1 MHTRPTVPAV
11 LRRPVRVL
19 QTSDIHL
26 GPRSREPRGLL
37 HQDECICPID
47 VIAHVVDEHA
57 VDVVLIVGDLFEHAR
72 VSHELVSATFDR
84 LSRVDAEV
92 ALLPGNH
99 DVYDATNVYNRQR
112 DVVDSSGVH
121 FFDDPNGSTVD
132 FADGALRVW
141 ARAMTDHVPANTPL
155 ATVPPHPGDRWF
167 IAAAHGHFVP
177 SMTDEMHRS
186 SRFTISDV
194 DATNADYVALGHWH
208 VTTNL
213 ADSGVRTPAWYS
225 GAPLFG
231 HGAGNM
237 LLVDFAPDAA
247 PAVRRIDVLDHPASS
262 CGTTPDAV
270 TSAPQDRPGSLLRR

>member
-1 MHTRPTVPAV
+1 MPPV

-37 HQDECICPID
+37 HHDECICPID
-47 VIAHVVDEHA
+47 VIAYLVDEHA

-72 VSHELVSATFDR
+72 VSHELVAATFER
-84 LSRVDAEV
+84 LSHVDAEV

-99 DVYDATNVYNRQR
+99 DVFDATNVYERQR
-112 DVVDSSGVH
+112 GAVVSSGVH
-121 FFDDPNGSTVD
+121 FFDDPNGSAVD
-132 FADGALRVW
+132 LAGGALRVW
-141 ARAMTDHVPANTPL
+141 ARAMTDHVPSNTPL
-155 ATVPPHPGDRWF
+155 AAVPPHPGDRWF
-167 IAAAHGHFVP
+167 IAAAHGHFVA
-177 SMTDEMHRS
+177 SMTDEAHRS

-213 ADSGVRTPAWYS
+213 ANNGVQTPAWYS

-237 LLVDFAPDAA
+237 LLVDFAPGSA
-247 PAVRRIDVLDHPASS
+247 PEVRRIDVLDHPASS
-262 CGTTPDAV
+262 CGTAPNTLA
-270 TSAPQDRPGSLLRR
+270 SAPQDRPGSLLRH

>member
-1 MHTRPTVPAV
+1 M
-11 LRRPVRVL
+11 
-19 QTSDIHL
+19 
-26 GPRSREPRGLL
+26 
-37 HQDECICPID
+37 
-47 VIAHVVDEHA
+47 
-57 VDVVLIVGDLFEHAR
+57 LIVGDLFEHAR